1 MKAGTVWITFI
12 VFAVVAI
19 ALFMC
24 ALIVFPSY
32 P

>member
-1 MKAGTVWITFI
+1 MSNKVWIAFV
-12 VFAVVAI
+12 VFAVVVI

-24 ALIVFPSY
+24 ALLVFPSY